1 MFRLK
6 GFEKAVH
13 VYELLDPP
21 EKAERTSELRQRFDQ
36 ARELFRKKD
45 FAGAEAAFRRVLE
58 TTPKDGPSL
67 FYLEQIEH
75 LRSEEL
81 PPEWKGEIT
90 LKEK

>member
-6 GFEKAVH
+6 GFEKAVNVH
-13 VYELLDPP
+13 ELLDRP
-21 EKAERTSELRQRFDQ
+21 ENGERTAELRRRFDQ
-36 ARELFRKKD
+36 ALELFGKKD

-58 TTPKDGPSL
+58 LTPQDGPSK